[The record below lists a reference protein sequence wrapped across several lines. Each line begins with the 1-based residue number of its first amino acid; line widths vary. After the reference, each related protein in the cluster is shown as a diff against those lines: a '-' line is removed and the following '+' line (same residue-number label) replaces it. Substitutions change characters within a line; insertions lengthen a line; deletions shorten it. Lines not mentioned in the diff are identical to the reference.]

1 MTERKRG
8 STQWRGCG
16 RAEQQKQT
24 QTLFGLC
31 FIIGTYSINKM
42 QIELSA
48 TLRWCSSATD
58 FMHCCMPKGGDD
70 RLVSLST
77 DDLLEVICYVI

>member
-24 QTLFGLC
+24 QTLFGLR

-48 TLRWCSSATD
+48 TLSALLQQISCTAACQKVVMTD
-58 FMHCCMPKGGDD
+58 W
-70 RLVSLST
+70 
-77 DDLLEVICYVI
+77 